1 MLRKIA
7 ENNFNI
13 FLTVNKN
20 LRFQQNVKGTQVSLI
35 VLDTVRNK
43 IEEIEAIKELIT
55 KSFDSINASEIIII
69 NSTE

>member
-1 MLRKIA
+1 M
-7 ENNFNI
+7 
-13 FLTVNKN
+13 NKN
-20 LRFQQNVKGTQVSLI
+20 LRFQQNVKGAQVSLI